1 MPLMGA
7 TAPPASRHWA
17 RLGTFLMLAGMA
29 SVLLPLSA
37 VVVEAIADTAENWII
52 VVQLVLMAGIGAA
65 LGRRFAVLSP
75 DAMAAGPR
83 MAVWGGVGLLAA
95 LLADGLWLLLL
106 AG

>member
-1 MPLMGA
+1 
-7 TAPPASRHWA
+7 
-17 RLGTFLMLAGMA
+17 MLAGVA

-37 VVVEAIADTAENWII
+37 LVVEAIGDTAENWII
-52 VVQLVLMAGIGAA
+52 VVQLVLMVGLGAA
-65 LGRRFAVLSP
+65 LGRRFEVLSP
-75 DAMAAGPR
+75 EAMAAGPR